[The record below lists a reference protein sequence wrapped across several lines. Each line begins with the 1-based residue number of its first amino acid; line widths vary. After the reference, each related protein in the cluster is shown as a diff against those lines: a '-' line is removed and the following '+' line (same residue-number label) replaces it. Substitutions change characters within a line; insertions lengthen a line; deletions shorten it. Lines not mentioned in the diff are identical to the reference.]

1 MSLHLAPGP
10 TSLDR
15 LNTAIARMQAKHGFL
30 CVAGDSPEFPAGL
43 AAVLVTED
51 PQRNLEVLDAC
62 VILPEALKPL
72 GERISRHVAGPETAP
87 VLMQKYGIAR
97 APAVVFLRDGEYVG
111 SLNGIRDWNE
121 YQAEVDR
128 LLSGPAQPKPIG
140 IPIRVAANQGACA

>member
-1 MSLHLAPGP
+1 MSLQLSPGP

-15 LNTAIARMQAKHGFL
+15 LQSAIARMQSKHDFRRL
-30 CVAGDSPEFPAGL
+30 EGDSPEFPDGL
-43 AAVLVTED
+43 AAVLVTDD

-72 GERISRHVAGPETAP
+72 GEQIFRHVAGPDTAP
-87 VLMQKYGIAR
+87 ALMQKYGIAR
-97 APAVVFLRDGEYVG
+97 APAVVFLRDGEFVG

-121 YQAEVDR
+121 YQSEVAR

-140 IPIRVAANQGACA
+140 IPVRVAAPGGCV